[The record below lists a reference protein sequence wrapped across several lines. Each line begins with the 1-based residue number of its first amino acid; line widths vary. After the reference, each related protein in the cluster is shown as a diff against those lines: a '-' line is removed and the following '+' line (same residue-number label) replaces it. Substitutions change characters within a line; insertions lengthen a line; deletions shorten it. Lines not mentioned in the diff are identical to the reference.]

1 MFFNDHPTKPIGGG
15 NPYHCCAYC
24 EVSEPAIYGVLE
36 NHREWCEYRRLKYL
50 EQELELARLEI
61 ECLKLDLQKP
71 VFCVALGWSSD
82 VCEGEDLDSMKL
94 FHNGE
99 EALAYKAELEASP
112 TFFLG
117 EGNYVKIT
125 QKFVDLK

>member
-1 MFFNDHPTKPIGGG
+1 MKNHPNINLLTG
-15 NPYHCCAYC
+15 
-24 EVSEPAIYGVLE
+24 L
-36 NHREWCEYRRLKYL
+36 LKEIEDL
-50 EQELELARLEI
+50 KQELELARLEI
-61 ECLKLDLQKP
+61 ECLKLDAQMP
-71 VFCVALGWSSD
+71 VYCVALGWWSD

-117 EGNYVKIT
+117 EGNYVKI
-125 QKFVDLK
+125 LKSLWT